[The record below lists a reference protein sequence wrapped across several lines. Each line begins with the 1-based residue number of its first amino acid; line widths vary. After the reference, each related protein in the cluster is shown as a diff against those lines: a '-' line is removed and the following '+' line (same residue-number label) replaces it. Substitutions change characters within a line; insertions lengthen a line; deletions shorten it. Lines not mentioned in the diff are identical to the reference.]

1 MAILDTS
8 VHVTTQQ
15 VDAGEQAQ
23 RAVALVFLVAR
34 ESLVRPGPPRQIGR
48 GVADRLDARLLVI
61 GDDGHR
67 RRRALAPLQNR
78 DLAIDAEHFG
88 HLCLESLIAALQ
100 IVAYLVRLDLMRGE
114 DFANRALH
122 DAPQRGMPGRNRML
136 ADVPGQQPR
145 GPQLVRPARPWLP
158 V

>member
-1 MAILDTS
+1 MP
-8 VHVTTQQ
+8 
-15 VDAGEQAQ
+15 
-23 RAVALVFLVAR
+23 
-34 ESLVRPGPPRQIGR
+34 SLRW
-48 GVADRLDARLLVI
+48 LNTRLLVV
-61 GDDGHR
+61 GDDSHCI
-67 RRRALAPLQNR
+67 AWLLARCGRGLLQKF
-78 DLAIDAEHFG
+78 DLAINAEHFG

-100 IVAYLVRLDLMRGE
+100 IAAYLVRLDLMRGE